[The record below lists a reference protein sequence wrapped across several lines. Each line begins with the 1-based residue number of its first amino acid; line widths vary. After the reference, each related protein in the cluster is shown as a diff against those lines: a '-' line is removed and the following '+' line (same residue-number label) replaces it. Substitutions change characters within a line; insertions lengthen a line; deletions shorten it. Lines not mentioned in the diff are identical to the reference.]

1 MCFHSNLI
9 NNKLLISSLGLAAL
23 HDSIEGGLAA
33 LPINVIAFL
42 EGEEEVGSKGVEGF
56 LTKNKEIFD
65 NAKLILC
72 ADGAQPRSDIG
83 GIQLSN
89 RGGVSATLDVKGA
102 NNDLHS
108 GTYGGSIL
116 NPLVA
121 AARIIASMHDP
132 YTNKIAIAN
141 YYDEVIELT
150 PEERAELDLIDDEK
164 EAAMLGVPKMSGEV
178 GKFFKSTHV

>member
-1 MCFHSNLI
+1 MN
-9 NNKLLISSLGLAAL
+9 
-23 HDSIEGGLAA
+23 DSIEGGLAG
-33 LPINVIAFL
+33 LPINVIVVL
-42 EGEEEVGSKGVEGF
+42 EGEEEAGSQGFEAF
-56 LTKNKEIFD
+56 LTQNKEMFD

-72 ADGAQPRSDIG
+72 GDGGQPRSDIG
-83 GIQLSN
+83 GIQLSL
-89 RGGVSATLDVKGA
+89 RGGVSAELHVKGA

-108 GTYGGSIL
+108 GSYGGSIL